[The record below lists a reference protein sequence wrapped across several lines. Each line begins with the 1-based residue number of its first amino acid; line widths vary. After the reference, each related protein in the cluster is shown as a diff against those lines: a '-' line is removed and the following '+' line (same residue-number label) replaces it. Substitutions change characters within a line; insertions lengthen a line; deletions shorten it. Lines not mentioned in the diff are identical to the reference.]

1 MLGKHYVFVRDER
14 DRNKGA
20 IEPLIERSAREDA
33 HKVISRPLYEC
44 YDLKHE
50 NKQHL
55 APSGW
60 GGSESFMNKTTLT
73 QHSSTYEYELI
84 GRMSKATAIILLM
97 GNVTN
102 KCSFEWEFA
111 REYVNTVMTKHFER
125 C

>member
-20 IEPLIERSAREDA
+20 TEPLIERSVREDA
-33 HKVISRPLYEC
+33 HKVISRPLCER

-55 APSGW
+55 ATIR
-60 GGSESFMNKTTLT
+60 GGYESFMNKTTLT

-84 GRMSKATAIILLM
+84 GRMSKATTIILLM

-102 KCSFEWEFA
+102 KCSFEWECV
-111 REYVNTVMTKHFER
+111 REYVTTAMTKHFER

>member
-20 IEPLIERSAREDA
+20 TEPLIERSVREDA

-55 APSGW
+55 APIW
-60 GGSESFMNKTTLT
+60 GSSESFMSKTTLT
-73 QHSSTYEYELI
+73 QTARH
-84 GRMSKATAIILLM
+84 MSR
-97 GNVTN
+97 N
-102 KCSFEWEFA
+102 
-111 REYVNTVMTKHFER
+111 
-125 C
+125 